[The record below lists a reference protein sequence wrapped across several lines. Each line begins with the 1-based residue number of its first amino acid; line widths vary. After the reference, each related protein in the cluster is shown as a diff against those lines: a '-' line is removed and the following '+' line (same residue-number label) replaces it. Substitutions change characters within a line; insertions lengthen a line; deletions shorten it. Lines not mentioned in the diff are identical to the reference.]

1 MREVLVLGL
10 GRFGTALAVSL
21 AKKGVQVI
29 AVDSNKE
36 QIEDVKD
43 LVSVAASLDTT
54 EEKALRSLG
63 IENVDVA
70 VVCIGDVEANLLTT
84 LLLKKMGLGQVFS
97 RAVSPLQKEILKT
110 LGVNRI
116 IEVEEEMG
124 EALASTLIAPR
135 VLKHVVISDDYSMV
149 EIKVPDFFVGKKLKD
164 LELRKKYRVNVVAL
178 KKTVPVIDDQGRK
191 ETKEE
196 IDPVPEPEW
205 VFSSDDIIIVA
216 GHTENL
222 EKLTE

>member
-1 MREVLVLGL
+1 
-10 GRFGTALAVSL
+10 
-21 AKKGVQVI
+21 
-29 AVDSNKE
+29 
-36 QIEDVKD
+36 EDVKD